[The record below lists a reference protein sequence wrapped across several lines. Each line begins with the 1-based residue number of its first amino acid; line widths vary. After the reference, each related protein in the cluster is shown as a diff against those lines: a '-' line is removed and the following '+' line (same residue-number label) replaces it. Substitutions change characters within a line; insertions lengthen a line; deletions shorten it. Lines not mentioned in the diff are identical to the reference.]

1 MSICKDSHNGKAS
14 TSRQIFN
21 HVKKTET
28 PMHDV
33 RDLML
38 SALLQYQKADKL
50 GLSLGVLDDKAS
62 FTDSV
67 SWCSIVGKMDHHKQ
81 SLDATSKEQLSKLV
95 GYLDE
100 LSNTF
105 DERIIQPIQKHRDRW
120 MKKVIMWDVLA
131 LVAFAVMITA
141 VLFLSGKLNSASVSE
156 LIQQRPIFFSLMTLA
171 TVTAFISLHF
181 SIRRSVL
188 KNMIDSIEEKLPLG
202 MSLKKSLTRNARIR
216 HSIFRPNPVG
226 WGFSQRLRLQSI
238 SDKALE
244 LEGRLS
250 EVLSNYQD
258 NKKFE

>member
-1 MSICKDSHNGKAS
+1 MSICKDSHHGKES

-21 HVKKTET
+21 HVRKNET

-38 SALLQYQKADKL
+38 SVLSQYQKADKI

-67 SWCSIVGKMDHHKQ
+67 SWCSIVGKMDHHKK
-81 SLDATSKEQLSKLV
+81 SLDAKSKEQLAKLV

-100 LSNTF
+100 LSDTF
-105 DERIIQPIQKHRDRW
+105 DERVIQPIQKHRDRW
-120 MKKVIMWDVLA
+120 MKKVILWDVLVLVIFA
-131 LVAFAVMITA
+131 LTITA
-141 VLFLSGKLNSASVSE
+141 ALLLSGNNLSSASINEV
-156 LIQQRPIFFSLMTLA
+156 IQQRPIFLSLVVITGVL
-171 TVTAFISLHF
+171 TYISIHF
-181 SIRRSVL
+181 LIRRSVIN
-188 KNMIDSIEEKLPLG
+188 KMIDSLEEKLPTG
-202 MSLKKSLTRNARIR
+202 MSLKKSLTRNARGW

-226 WGFSQRLRLQSI
+226 WGFSQRLRMRSL

-244 LEGRLS
+244 LEGRLT

-258 NKKFE
+258 DKAT